1 MKKRNIII
9 IAVFAVVI
17 AALILIPSSSKAKS
31 AAGGPP
37 GAGGKARGGAQQA
50 TTFSVR
56 TETVKRGSLQDY
68 IKTNGDVIVDP
79 TVDIYP
85 DVGGKLVSLQVS
97 LGSRVTRGQHI
108 ADIDRSTPGSSYSL
122 NPVRSTM
129 DGTITALPL
138 ATGATVTTSTVI
150 AQVGELD
157 NLQVQAK
164 IPERYVGVLKTGLK
178 ASISLEAYPN
188 EIFSATV
195 SRVAPLVDSTSRTK
209 EIRLTFDKR
218 DSRIN
223 AGMFVRIKV
232 NTVRYDDKILVSES
246 SVLADSTG
254 RYVYV
259 VGQDSAVTKREIK
272 AGAEV
277 DGVIEVESGLSEGE
291 TIVTEGASLLSDG
304 AKVKDISVKGAAQ

>member
-17 AALILIPSSSKAKS
+17 AALLLIPSSAKAKGS
-31 AAGGPP
+31 V
-37 GAGGKARGGAQQA
+37 GAGAKGGVQQA

-56 TETVKRGSLQDY
+56 TETVKKGSLQDY
-68 IKTNGDVIVDP
+68 IKTNGNIIVDP

-85 DVGGKLVSLQVS
+85 DASGKLVSLRVS

-108 ADIDRSTPGSSYSL
+108 ADIDPSTPGSSYSL

-129 DGTITALPL
+129 DGTITSLPL

-150 AQVGELD
+150 AKVGELD
-157 NLQVQAK
+157 NLQVEAK

-178 ASISLEAYPN
+178 ASITLEAYPG
-188 EIFSATV
+188 ETFAATV
-195 SRVAPLVDSTSRTK
+195 ARVAPLVDSTSRTK
-209 EIRLTFDKR
+209 EIRLTFNKNDP
-218 DSRIN
+218 RIN
-223 AGMFVRIKV
+223 AGMFVRLKID
-232 NTVRYDDKILVSES
+232 TVRYENRILVSES

-254 RYVYV
+254 RYVFV
-259 VGQDSAVTKREIK
+259 EGQDNTVTKRAVT

-277 DGVIEVESGLSEGE
+277 DGVLEIESGLAEGE
-291 TIVTEGASLLSDG
+291 IIVTEGASLLSDG
-304 AKVKDISVKGAAQ
+304 AQIKDITSKKAAQ

>member
-17 AALILIPSSSKAKS
+17 AALLLIPSSAKAKGS
-31 AAGGPP
+31 V
-37 GAGGKARGGAQQA
+37 GAGAKGGVQPS

-56 TETVKRGSLQDY
+56 TETVKKGSLQDY
-68 IKTNGDVIVDP
+68 IKTNVNIIVDP

-85 DVGGKLVSLQVS
+85 DASGKLVSLRVS

-108 ADIDRSTPGSSYSL
+108 ADIDPSTPGSSYSL

-129 DGTITALPL
+129 DGTITSLPL

-150 AQVGELD
+150 AKVGELD
-157 NLQVQAK
+157 NLQVEAK

-178 ASISLEAYPN
+178 ASITLEAYPG
-188 EIFSATV
+188 ETFAATV
-195 SRVAPLVDSTSRTK
+195 ARVAPLVDSTSRTK
-209 EIRLTFDKR
+209 EIRLTFNKNDP
-218 DSRIN
+218 RIN
-223 AGMFVRIKV
+223 AGMFVRLKID
-232 NTVRYDDKILVSES
+232 TVRYENRILVSES

-254 RYVYV
+254 RYVFV
-259 VGQDSAVTKREIK
+259 EGQDNTVTKRAVT

-277 DGVIEVESGLSEGE
+277 DGVLEIESGLAEGE
-291 TIVTEGASLLSDG
+291 IIVTEGASLLSDG
-304 AKVKDISVKGAAQ
+304 AQIKDITSKKAAQ